1 MKKKIKKKLFTR
13 REAERLISML
23 ESTDL
28 EQVKLAKSIIKN
40 SKTYKHYR
48 LYTKE
53 LSTYHYGIFPFMLFV
68 NKYSH

>member
-13 REAERLISML
+13 GEAERLISML

-28 EQVKLAKSIIKN
+28 EQIKLAKSIIKN
-40 SKTYKHYR
+40 SKTYKYYR

-53 LSTYHYGIFPFMLFV
+53 LLTYHYGIFLFMCFV